1 MDIGVKLPPE
11 LERATLSMVKAAIE
25 QVVADTKQ
33 TNHWPEYMNQRQAA
47 KYLGTSPGTLI
58 KWEKAD
64 IGFPTI
70 MIEGSKHYSKSSI
83 DQWMES
89 QQQHK
94 N

>member
-11 LERATLSMVKAAIE
+11 LEQATLTMVKGAIR
-25 QVVADTKQ
+25 QVIEDTKAA
-33 TNHWPEYMNQRQAA
+33 NHWPEYMNQRQAA
-47 KYLGTSPGTLI
+47 KYLGTSPGTVI

-70 MIEGSKHYSKSSI
+70 MIEGSKHYSRQALDEWMKAQQKS
-83 DQWMES
+83 
-89 QQQHK
+89 

>member
-11 LERATLSMVKAAIE
+11 LEQATREMISNAVK
-25 QVVADTKQ
+25 QVIADTRQ
-33 TNHWPEYMNQRQAA
+33 ANSFPEYMNQRQAA
-47 KYLGTSPGTLI
+47 KYLGTSAGTII

-70 MIEGSKHYSKSSI
+70 MIEGSKHYKKTAL
-83 DQWMES
+83 DQWMDL
-89 QQQHK
+89 QQQK